1 MNYMQSPYSMPP
13 VVKNLLIINVLVFLA
28 CIVFYSTL
36 DIRIDKFLGLNYF
49 GNGNFQF
56 YQIVTYMFLHSY
68 PNPSHIFFNMFALY
82 MFGRTLE
89 SVWGS
94 KRFLFFYLVTG
105 IGAAL
110 IQEAVYAIR
119 IYQIASQLP
128 PELVN
133 IVKNEGAEVLE
144 QGKNYTNDLMGRLN
158 ILRNTVTVGAS
169 GSIYGL
175 LLAFGMLFPNTIIML
190 MIPPIPL
197 KAKYMVILFAL
208 VSLWLGISGR
218 MQSVAHFAHLG
229 GMLFG
234 FFLIWRWKKKG
245 NLY

>member
-1 MNYMQSPYSMPP
+1 MQSPYSMPP

-197 KAKYMVILFAL
+197 KAKYMVIIFAL